1 MQRRGRWR
9 LRWIDHYGFWR
20 SVVEQDHQVREQT
33 GAASCIDD
41 SPAATQSPD
50 APRDFPCL
58 VQLFARQTAGV
69 TEDPTHAS
77 EQAVP
82 GKTIKVVFGEPVA

>member
-1 MQRRGRWR
+1 
-9 LRWIDHYGFWR
+9 
-20 SVVEQDHQVREQT
+20 
-33 GAASCIDD
+33 
-41 SPAATQSPD
+41 
-50 APRDFPCL
+50 
-58 VQLFARQTAGV
+58 V

>member
-50 APRDFPCL
+50 VPRDFPCL